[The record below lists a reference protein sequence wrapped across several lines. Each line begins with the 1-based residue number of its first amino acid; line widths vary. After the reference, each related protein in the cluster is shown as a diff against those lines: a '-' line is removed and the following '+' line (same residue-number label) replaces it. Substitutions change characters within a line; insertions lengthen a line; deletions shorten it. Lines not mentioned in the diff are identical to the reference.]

1 MPAGPAVRVG
11 GVRFPVEVVATAP
24 ERSQGLSG
32 RAELP
37 PGTGM
42 LFVYEQPGIY
52 AFWMIDMQFPLD
64 FVWIGAGC
72 AVVDLT
78 PNVPPP
84 QPGQSPGDLPR
95 YRPAEPVRYVLEI
108 NAGDIALAGIRVGD
122 AVVFEE
128 VPAGGC

>member
-1 MPAGPAVRVG
+1 MPPGPAVRFG
-11 GVRFPVEVVATAP
+11 GVRFPVEVAATAP
-24 ERSQGLSG
+24 ERSRGLSG

-42 LFVYEQPGIY
+42 IFVYEQPGIY

-72 AVVDLT
+72 AVVDVT

-95 YRPAEPVRYVLEI
+95 YRPTEPVRYVLEI
-108 NAGDIALAGIRVGD
+108 NAGDIALAGIQVGD